1 MTWCNRTYQRQI
13 DILEKNIDAQNR
25 DLLESQRELMH
36 WKDVAHNRINS
47 SNTANASSSSSNN
60 VFVQSHGSGSMTPY
74 SSMKLS
80 PSLAR
85 TSGRAHIQTLPLSQV
100 IKSRNNTQT
109 PARDR
114 QSQSTVTADTS
125 SSSSFI
131 PLSAVSTKTNATTT
145 PTLSLSYIPEN
156 RDTTPTTNNNT
167 SGLNA
172 TQLVQDATNDLKD
185 IMFALGL

>member
-1 MTWCNRTYQRQI
+1 MVLFVIRSYQRQI

-36 WKDVAHNRINS
+36 WKDVAHSRVNN
-47 SNTANASSSSSNN
+47 SNTNINTSHVFGNAST
-60 VFVQSHGSGSMTPY
+60 TPY
-74 SSMKLS
+74 SSTKLS

-85 TSGRAHIQTLPLSQV
+85 TSGRSQVQTLPISQV
-100 IKSRNNTQT
+100 VRSRTTT

-114 QSQSTVTADTS
+114 QPTTDA
-125 SSSSFI
+125 SSFFA
-131 PLSAVSTKTNATTT
+131 PLSAGSTKTTVTT
-145 PTLSLSYIPEN
+145 PTFSLSHVPDD
-156 RDTTPTTNNNT
+156 RDTATPSNNNKSNSNN